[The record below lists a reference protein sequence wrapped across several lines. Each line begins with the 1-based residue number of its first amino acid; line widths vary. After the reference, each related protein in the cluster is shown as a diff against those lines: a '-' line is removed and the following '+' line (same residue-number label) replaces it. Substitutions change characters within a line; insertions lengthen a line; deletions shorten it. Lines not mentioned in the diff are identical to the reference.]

1 MLDWLAKGGMGAGW
15 NGVSTGPNFT
25 KENTDCEV
33 EKDAVSFVAKD
44 DKVSLKWPA
53 WALIHF
59 STISGHKTAA

>member
-1 MLDWLAKGGMGAGW
+1 M
-15 NGVSTGPNFT
+15 STGPNFT

-53 WALIHF
+53 
-59 STISGHKTAA
+59 